1 MPSMLE
7 KAILD
12 ATELR
17 EAAMKNAE
25 AAVIEKYASEVKQ
38 NLQSLLE
45 QDEAVPGA
53 EPAQEVDL
61 ESTLEQVPMSH
72 LEGEGD
78 EEVVVVDL
86 DDIML
91 AADDEDGEDAGL
103 DREEIADEIGIE
115 LEDEPANRSDDEI
128 ELSEADLVD
137 IFKETLV
144 IDVPE
149 VTIEQSL
156 EELSADEKEEDEK
169 VETIR
174 TDGMN
179 ADDIEEYEKTMAK
192 NESLQREIRILKKI
206 LGEAKNRLQ
215 NLSVENGRLFYINRV
230 FSDFS
235 LNEQQKNKIVDMIK
249 KAQSVEEAKTICE
262 TLQRSMESVK
272 ANAPKSLSE
281 VVTRKSSVILGGTRK
296 ETSADVESPTLNRW
310 ATLAGLKNNL

>member
-53 EPAQEVDL
+53 EAAQEVDL

-310 ATLAGLKNNL
+310 ATLAGLKNN

>member
-12 ATELR
+12 AAQLR

-38 NLQSLLE
+38 NLKTILE
-45 QDEAVPGA
+45 QEVEPSAE
-53 EPAQEVDL
+53 EPATEVDL

-72 LEGEGD
+72 LEGEG
-78 EEVVVVDL
+78 EEEIVVVDL

-91 AADDEDGEDAGL
+91 AADGDTDQEGGM

-115 LEDEPANRSDDEI
+115 LEDDPGNRSDEEMDI
-128 ELSEADLVD
+128 SATDLMD

-149 VTIEQSL
+149 PTIEQSL
-156 EELSADEKEEDEK
+156 EELSQDEKEEDEK

-174 TDGMN
+174 TDGM
-179 ADDIEEYEKTMAK
+179 DEPDIEEYETTMAK
-192 NESLQREIRILKKI
+192 NESLIREVRLLKKI

-215 NLSVENGRLFYINRV
+215 NLSIENGRLFYINRV
-230 FSDFS
+230 ISDFS
-235 LNEQQKNKIVDMIK
+235 LNEQQKNKIADMIK
-249 KAQSVEEAKTICE
+249 KAHSVEEAKTICE
-262 TLQRSMESVK
+262 TLQRSMESSK
-272 ANAPKSLSE
+272 AVTPKSLSE
-281 VVTRKSSVILGGTRK
+281 VVSRKSSVILGGTRK
-296 ETSADVESPTLNRW
+296 ESSTDVESPTLNRW
-310 ATLAGLKNNL
+310 ATLAGLNK

>member
-296 ETSADVESPTLNRW
+296 EASADVESPTLNRW
-310 ATLAGLKNNL
+310 ATLAGLKNN

>member
-53 EPAQEVDL
+53 ESAQEVDL

-192 NESLQREIRILKKI
+192 NESLQREVRILKKI

-310 ATLAGLKNNL
+310 ATLAGLKNN

>member
-310 ATLAGLKNNL
+310 ATLAGLKNN